1 MMKFLTPDQSPVK
14 EVDEPNVRK
23 IGNYSFNV
31 RFCLGEGSY
40 GTTYNI
46 NMYQVR
52 YSMEKILRIT
62 QKQQSNR
69 LKLNSLNSM
78 ISTLNSK

>member
-46 NMYQVR
+46 NMY
-52 YSMEKILRIT
+52 
-62 QKQQSNR
+62 
-69 LKLNSLNSM
+69 
-78 ISTLNSK
+78 